1 MYSMLILLYDILI
14 IASAMRSDDQTYC
27 TLRYRRLCM
36 GKGSHVAC
44 QFPLAGAGASCSN
57 YTKIKFTN
65 VLKHFVTS
73 YINRR
78 RQRIASGSERVRG
91 GAPLPRPEVWD
102 KELAF
107 LAQRLADQ
115 CNFVHDDCRATVR
128 YPYAGQS
135 VGEVHWRGTEE
146 LSLQRAIRRVLDA
159 WWGERRR
166 VQPEQLI
173 TPFRLT
179 NKGSVWGHFSQLAVW
194 SLRAVGC
201 GAVIHGWDYTRLL
214 LVCDFSHTN
223 MLGQRTISPG
233 PLAPCP
239 IHTVRK
245 QRSPYPLLCA
255 PIKRSLD
262 TENEENDLNNDYQNT
277 PDYDGIRDTEI
288 TKRYSMNTY
297 KYDET
302 TKNNMLSIPRRYTW
316 LKHSEISDQKTSDL
330 LKHRIKQMKL
340 WNSVRTSMNLRKY
353 NRWES
358 WPTRADMRED
368 QENKGEAK
376 LFRAHKKY
384 NAHKDNFRFSEHSRR
399 VTTEAGYQ
407 SLQEFTSRHRW
418 KQTRIRQM
426 RPGAKALLNK
436 PLGKLPQKPSIASLM
451 IDQDDVEQLYRDTG
465 FHLYLKKQ
473 TGIE

>member
-1 MYSMLILLYDILI
+1 
-14 IASAMRSDDQTYC
+14 MRSDDQTYC

-302 TKNNMLSIPRRYTW
+302 TKKNMLSIPRRYTW
-316 LKHSEISDQKTSDL
+316 LKDSEISDQKTSDL

-340 WNSVRTSMNLRKY
+340 WNSVRTSINLRKY

-358 WPTRADMRED
+358 WPTHAD
-368 QENKGEAK
+368 
-376 LFRAHKKY
+376 
-384 NAHKDNFRFSEHSRR
+384 
-399 VTTEAGYQ
+399 
-407 SLQEFTSRHRW
+407 
-418 KQTRIRQM
+418 M

-436 PLGKLPQKPSIASLM
+436 PLGKLPQKPSIVRS
-451 IDQDDVEQLYRDTG
+451 D
-465 FHLYLKKQ
+465 
-473 TGIE
+473 